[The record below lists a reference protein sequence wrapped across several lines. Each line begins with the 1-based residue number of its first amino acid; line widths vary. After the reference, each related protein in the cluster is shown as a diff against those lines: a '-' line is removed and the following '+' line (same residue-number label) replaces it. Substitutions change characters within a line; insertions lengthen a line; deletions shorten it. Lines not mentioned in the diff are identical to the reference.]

1 MGQVLRKVEEYKDE
15 SQIYINAIHGKSKG
29 WITKAE
35 INEGVF
41 KQWHYKLNQLL
52 DIDFTQENIYI
63 SLNTFYKTYRR
74 IENLKEINCIH
85 MDLDT
90 YKTKY
95 TKTQIL
101 MNLDENY
108 FGKTIPIPNLIID
121 SGRGLY
127 LIWLIDPVP
136 YMALP
141 LWKAIEEYIYKELK
155 EFGADRMALD
165 PTRVLRVL
173 GSINSKSNTMVKIL
187 ETNEYVHKLREI
199 QEEYLPE
206 IPKKEKGKA
215 TAPKKRGRPKKVVYV
230 FNERSLYLARI
241 TDLVKLCELRSYD
254 IEGERE
260 MILFLYRYYLNYFF
274 EDEQKA
280 LNDTLELNMM
290 FVKPLPIKEATRATE
305 SAEKVY
311 KSNNKDYKYKNETLI
326 ELLQITEE
334 EQKHTVT
341 IISKD
346 EVKRRNNEYNKSK
359 YKMKLKE
366 EGKMTKKEQLNV
378 LRQKI
383 KVLREEGLKNKDIMQ
398 ILNINSS
405 TTFERHITYLKKNG
419 LLK

>member
-1 MGQVLRKVEEYKDE
+1 MGQVLRKVEEYEDE

-41 KQWHYKLNQLL
+41 RQWHYKLNQLL
-52 DIDFTQENIYI
+52 DIDFTQENTYI

-90 YKTKY
+90 YKTKF

-101 MNLDENY
+101 MNLDDNY
-108 FGKTIPIPNLIID
+108 FGKIIPIPNLIID

-127 LIWLIDPVP
+127 LIWLIEPVP

-165 PTRVLRVL
+165 PTRVLRVP
-173 GSINSKSNTMVKIL
+173 GSINSKSNTIVKIL
-187 ETNEYVHKLREI
+187 EKNEYVYKLREI

-274 EDEQKA
+274 EDENKA
-280 LNDTLELNMM
+280 LNDTLELNRM
-290 FVKPLPIKEATRATE
+290 FDKPLTEKEATKATE
-305 SAEKVY
+305 SAERAY
-311 KSNNKDYKYKNETLI
+311 KSKNKDYKYKNETLI

-334 EQKHTVT
+334 EQKHMLT
-341 IISKD
+341 IISK
-346 EVKRRNNEYNKSK
+346 NEYKARHRAREKNRYAS
-359 YKMKLKE
+359 KLKE
-366 EGKMTKKEQLNV
+366 QGKMTKQEELKL
-378 LRQKI
+378 LREKI
-383 KVLREEGLKNKDIMQ
+383 KVLRGQGLRNQEISNE
-398 ILNINSS
+398 LNIPLK
-405 TTFERHITYLKKNG
+405 TLKRHITYMKKNG
-419 LLK
+419 LLA

>member
-1 MGQVLRKVEEYKDE
+1 MGQVLRKVEEYEDE

-41 KQWHYKLNQLL
+41 RQWHYKLNQLL
-52 DIDFTQENIYI
+52 DIDFTQENTYI

-90 YKTKY
+90 YKTKF

-101 MNLDENY
+101 MNLDDNY

-127 LIWLIDPVP
+127 LIWLIEPVP

-165 PTRVLRVL
+165 PTRVLRVP
-173 GSINSKSNTMVKIL
+173 GSINSKSNTIVKIL
-187 ETNEYVHKLREI
+187 ETNEYVYKLREI

-274 EDEQKA
+274 EDENKA
-280 LNDTLELNMM
+280 LNDTLELNRM
-290 FVKPLPIKEATRATE
+290 FDKPLTEKEATKATE
-305 SAEKVY
+305 SAERAY
-311 KSNNKDYKYKNETLI
+311 KSKNKDYKYKNETLI

-334 EQKHTVT
+334 EQKHMLT
-341 IISKD
+341 IISK
-346 EVKRRNNEYNKSK
+346 NEYKARHRAREKNRYAS
-359 YKMKLKE
+359 KLKE
-366 EGKMTKKEQLNV
+366 QGKMTKQEELKL
-378 LRQKI
+378 LREKI
-383 KVLREEGLKNKDIMQ
+383 KVLRGQGLRNQEISNE
-398 ILNINSS
+398 LNIPLK
-405 TTFERHITYLKKNG
+405 TLKRHITYMKKNG
-419 LLK
+419 LLA

>member
-41 KQWHYKLNQLL
+41 RQWHYKLNQLL
-52 DIDFTQENIYI
+52 DIDFTQENTYI

-90 YKTKY
+90 YKTKF

-101 MNLDENY
+101 MNLDDNY

-127 LIWLIDPVP
+127 LIWLIEPVP

-165 PTRVLRVL
+165 PTRVLRVP
-173 GSINSKSNTMVKIL
+173 GSINSKSNTIVKIL
-187 ETNEYVHKLREI
+187 ETNEYVYKLREI

-274 EDEQKA
+274 EDENKA
-280 LNDTLELNMM
+280 LNDTLELNRM
-290 FVKPLPIKEATRATE
+290 FDKPLTEKEATKATE
-305 SAEKVY
+305 SAERVY
-311 KSNNKDYKYKNETLI
+311 KSKNKDYKYKNETLI

-334 EQKHTVT
+334 EQKHMTT
-341 IISKD
+341 IMSKC
-346 EVKRRNNEYNKSK
+346 EVKRRDRVYQKEK
-359 YKMKLKE
+359 YYKQLEKEGKKTEKDKIAERRAKIKDLLGQGLKRKYICITLDISIKTYKRDIQVLKE
-366 EGKMTKKEQLNV
+366 Q
-378 LRQKI
+378 
-383 KVLREEGLKNKDIMQ
+383 GLI
-398 ILNINSS
+398 
-405 TTFERHITYLKKNG
+405 
-419 LLK
+419 

>member
-1 MGQVLRKVEEYKDE
+1 MGQVLQKVEEYKCE
-15 SQIYINAIHGKSKG
+15 SQVYINAIHGNSKG

-35 INEGVF
+35 ISKGVF

-52 DIDFTQENIYI
+52 DIDFNQENIYI

-74 IENLKEINCIH
+74 IENLKELNCIH

-90 YKTKY
+90 YKTKF

-101 MNLDENY
+101 MNLDDNY
-108 FGKTIPIPNLIID
+108 FGKKMPIPNLIID

-127 LIWLIDPVP
+127 LIWLIEPVP

-141 LWKAIEEYIYKELK
+141 LWKAIEEHMYKELK

-165 PTRVLRVL
+165 PTRVLRVP

-215 TAPKKRGRPKKVVYV
+215 TAPKKKGRPKKVVYI

-241 TDLVKLCELRSYD
+241 TDIVRLCELRSYD

-290 FVKPLPIKEATRATE
+290 FIKPLPINEATKATE

-311 KSNNKDYKYKNETLI
+311 KEKNKDYKYKNETLI

-334 EQKHTVT
+334 EQKHMIT
-341 IISKD
+341 IISKY
-346 EVKRRNNEYNKSK
+346 EYKIRHREREKNR
-359 YKMKLKE
+359 YANKLKV
-366 EGKMTKKEQLNV
+366 EGKMTKKEELNL
-378 LRQKI
+378 LREKI
-383 KVLREEGLKNKDIMQ
+383 KVLREQGLKNKDIAEL
-398 ILNINSS
+398 LNIPLK
-405 TTFERHITYLKKNG
+405 TLKRHITYMKKNG
-419 LLK
+419 LLA

>member
-41 KQWHYKLNQLL
+41 KQWHYKLNQLI

-127 LIWLIDPVP
+127 LIWLIEPVP

-165 PTRVLRVL
+165 PTRVLRVP

-187 ETNEYVHKLREI
+187 ETNEYVYKLREI

-290 FVKPLPIKEATRATE
+290 FVKPLPIKETTRATE

-311 KSNNKDYKYKNETLI
+311 KSKNKDYKYKNETLI

-334 EQKHTVT
+334 EQKHMTT
-341 IISKD
+341 IMSKC
-346 EVKRRNNEYNKSK
+346 EVKRRDRVYQKEK
-359 YKMKLKE
+359 YYKQLEKEGKKTEKDKIAERRAKIKDLLGQGLKRKYICITLDISIKTYKRDIQVLKE
-366 EGKMTKKEQLNV
+366 Q
-378 LRQKI
+378 
-383 KVLREEGLKNKDIMQ
+383 GLI
-398 ILNINSS
+398 
-405 TTFERHITYLKKNG
+405 
-419 LLK
+419 

>member
-1 MGQVLRKVEEYKDE
+1 MGQVLRKVEEYEDE

-41 KQWHYKLNQLL
+41 RQWHYKLNQLL
-52 DIDFTQENIYI
+52 DIDFTQENTYI

-90 YKTKY
+90 YKTKF

-101 MNLDENY
+101 MNLDDNY

-127 LIWLIDPVP
+127 LIWLIEPVP

-165 PTRVLRVL
+165 PTRVLRVP
-173 GSINSKSNTMVKIL
+173 GSINSKSNTIVKIL
-187 ETNEYVHKLREI
+187 ETNEYVYKLREI

-274 EDEQKA
+274 EDENKA
-280 LNDTLELNMM
+280 LNDTLELNRM
-290 FVKPLPIKEATRATE
+290 FDKPLTEKEATKATE
-305 SAEKVY
+305 SAERVY
-311 KSNNKDYKYKNETLI
+311 KSKNKDYKYKNETLI

-334 EQKHTVT
+334 EQKHMTT
-341 IISKD
+341 IMSKC
-346 EVKRRNNEYNKSK
+346 EVKRRDRVYQKEK
-359 YKMKLKE
+359 YYKQLEKEGKKTEKDKIAERRAKIKDLLEQGLLQKEICIKLK
-366 EGKMTKKEQLNV
+366 
-378 LRQKI
+378 I
-383 KVLREEGLKNKDIMQ
+383 SKD
-398 ILNINSS
+398 
-405 TTFERHITYLKKNG
+405 TYIRDRKFLKKQG
-419 LLK
+419 LI

>member
-165 PTRVLRVL
+165 PTRVLRVP

-274 EDEQKA
+274 EDENKA
-280 LNDTLELNMM
+280 LNDTLELNRM
-290 FVKPLPIKEATRATE
+290 FDKPLTEKEATKATE
-305 SAEKVY
+305 SAERVY
-311 KSNNKDYKYKNETLI
+311 KSKNKDYKYKNETLI

-334 EQKHTVT
+334 EQKHMTT
-341 IISKD
+341 IMSKC
-346 EVKRRNNEYNKSK
+346 EVKRRDRVYQKEK
-359 YKMKLKE
+359 YYKQLEKEGKKTEKDKIAERRAKIKDLLEQGLLQKEICIKLK
-366 EGKMTKKEQLNV
+366 
-378 LRQKI
+378 I
-383 KVLREEGLKNKDIMQ
+383 SKD
-398 ILNINSS
+398 
-405 TTFERHITYLKKNG
+405 TYIRDRKFLKKQG
-419 LLK
+419 LI

>member
-1 MGQVLRKVEEYKDE
+1 MGQVLRKVEEYEDE

-41 KQWHYKLNQLL
+41 RQWHYKLNQLL
-52 DIDFTQENIYI
+52 DIDFTQENTYI

-90 YKTKY
+90 YKTKF

-101 MNLDENY
+101 MNLDDNY

-127 LIWLIDPVP
+127 LIWLIEPVP

-165 PTRVLRVL
+165 PTRVLRVP
-173 GSINSKSNTMVKIL
+173 GSINSKSNTIVKIL
-187 ETNEYVHKLREI
+187 ETNEYVYKLREI

-274 EDEQKA
+274 EDENKA
-280 LNDTLELNMM
+280 LNDTLELNRM
-290 FVKPLPIKEATRATE
+290 FDKPLTEKEATKATE
-305 SAEKVY
+305 SAERAY
-311 KSNNKDYKYKNETLI
+311 KSKNKDYKYKNETLI

-334 EQKHTVT
+334 EQKYMTT
-341 IISKD
+341 LISK
-346 EVKRRNNEYNKSK
+346 NEYRRRDREYQKNRYAS
-359 YKMKLKE
+359 KLKE
-366 EGKMTKKEQLNV
+366 QGKMTKQDELKL
-378 LRQKI
+378 LREKI
-383 KVLREEGLKNKDIMQ
+383 KAHKEEGLKNKDISDL
-398 ILNINSS
+398 LNIPLK
-405 TTFERHITYLKKNG
+405 TLKRHITYMKKNG
-419 LLK
+419 LLA

>member
-1 MGQVLRKVEEYKDE
+1 MGQVLRKVEEYEDE

-29 WITKAE
+29 WITKAQ

-41 KQWHYKLNQLL
+41 RQWHYKLNQLL
-52 DIDFTQENIYI
+52 DIDFTQENTYI

-85 MDLDT
+85 MDLDI
-90 YKTKY
+90 YKTKF

-101 MNLDENY
+101 MNLDDNY
-108 FGKTIPIPNLIID
+108 FGKIIPIPNLIID

-127 LIWLIDPVP
+127 LIWLIEPVP

-165 PTRVLRVL
+165 PTRVLRVP
-173 GSINSKSNTMVKIL
+173 GSINSKSNTIVKIL
-187 ETNEYVHKLREI
+187 EKNEYVYKLREI

-274 EDEQKA
+274 EDENKA
-280 LNDTLELNMM
+280 LNDTLELNRM
-290 FVKPLPIKEATRATE
+290 FDKPLTEKEAIKATE
-305 SAEKVY
+305 SAERAY
-311 KSNNKDYKYKNETLI
+311 KSKDKDYKYKNETLI

-334 EQKHTVT
+334 EQKHMLT
-341 IISKD
+341 IISK
-346 EVKRRNNEYNKSK
+346 NEYKARHRAREKNRYAS
-359 YKMKLKE
+359 KLKE
-366 EGKMTKKEQLNV
+366 QGKMRKQEELKL
-378 LRQKI
+378 LREKI
-383 KVLREEGLKNKDIMQ
+383 KVLRGQGLRNQEISNE
-398 ILNINSS
+398 LNIPLK
-405 TTFERHITYLKKNG
+405 TLKRHITYMKKNG
-419 LLK
+419 LLA

>member
-1 MGQVLRKVEEYKDE
+1 MGQVLRKVEEYEDE

-165 PTRVLRVL
+165 PTRVLRVP

-274 EDEQKA
+274 EDENKA
-280 LNDTLELNMM
+280 LNDTLELNRM
-290 FVKPLPIKEATRATE
+290 FDKPLTEKEATKATE
-305 SAEKVY
+305 SAERVY
-311 KSNNKDYKYKNETLI
+311 KSKNKDYKYKNETLI

-334 EQKHTVT
+334 EQKHMTT
-341 IISKD
+341 IMSKC
-346 EVKRRNNEYNKSK
+346 EVKRRDRVYQKEK
-359 YKMKLKE
+359 YYKQLEKEGKKTEKDKIAERRAKIKDLLEQGLLQKEICIKLK
-366 EGKMTKKEQLNV
+366 
-378 LRQKI
+378 I
-383 KVLREEGLKNKDIMQ
+383 SKD
-398 ILNINSS
+398 
-405 TTFERHITYLKKNG
+405 TYIRDRKFLKKQG
-419 LLK
+419 LI

>member
-1 MGQVLRKVEEYKDE
+1 MGQVLRKVEEYEDE

-41 KQWHYKLNQLL
+41 RQWHYKLNQLL
-52 DIDFTQENIYI
+52 DIDFTQENTYI

-90 YKTKY
+90 YKTKF

-101 MNLDENY
+101 MNLDDNY

-127 LIWLIDPVP
+127 LIWLIEPVP

-165 PTRVLRVL
+165 PTRVLRVP
-173 GSINSKSNTMVKIL
+173 GSINSKSNTIVKIL
-187 ETNEYVHKLREI
+187 ETNEYVYKLREI

-274 EDEQKA
+274 EDEHKA
-280 LNDTLELNMM
+280 LNDTLELNRM
-290 FVKPLPIKEATRATE
+290 FDKPLTEKEATKATE
-305 SAEKVY
+305 SAERAY
-311 KSNNKDYKYKNETLI
+311 KSKTKDYKYKNETLI

-334 EQKHTVT
+334 EQKHMTT
-341 IISKD
+341 IMSKC
-346 EVKRRNNEYNKSK
+346 EVKRRDRVYQKEK
-359 YKMKLKE
+359 YYKQLEKEGKKTEKDKIAERRAKIKDLLGQGLKRKYICITLDISIKTYKRDIQVLKE
-366 EGKMTKKEQLNV
+366 Q
-378 LRQKI
+378 
-383 KVLREEGLKNKDIMQ
+383 GLI
-398 ILNINSS
+398 
-405 TTFERHITYLKKNG
+405 
-419 LLK
+419 

>member
-1 MGQVLRKVEEYKDE
+1 
-15 SQIYINAIHGKSKG
+15 
-29 WITKAE
+29 
-35 INEGVF
+35 
-41 KQWHYKLNQLL
+41 
-52 DIDFTQENIYI
+52 
-63 SLNTFYKTYRR
+63 
-74 IENLKEINCIH
+74 
-85 MDLDT
+85 
-90 YKTKY
+90 
-95 TKTQIL
+95 
-101 MNLDENY
+101 
-108 FGKTIPIPNLIID
+108 
-121 SGRGLY
+121 
-127 LIWLIDPVP
+127 
-136 YMALP
+136 
-141 LWKAIEEYIYKELK
+141 
-155 EFGADRMALD
+155 
-165 PTRVLRVL
+165 
-173 GSINSKSNTMVKIL
+173 
-187 ETNEYVHKLREI
+187 
-199 QEEYLPE
+199 
-206 IPKKEKGKA
+206 
-215 TAPKKRGRPKKVVYV
+215 
-230 FNERSLYLARI
+230 
-241 TDLVKLCELRSYD
+241 
-254 IEGERE
+254 

-334 EQKHTVT
+334 EQKHMVT

>member
-1 MGQVLRKVEEYKDE
+1 MGQVLRKVEEYEDE

-41 KQWHYKLNQLL
+41 RQWHYKLNQLL
-52 DIDFTQENIYI
+52 DIDFTQENTYI

-90 YKTKY
+90 YKTKF

-101 MNLDENY
+101 MNLDDNY

-127 LIWLIDPVP
+127 LIWLIEPVP

-165 PTRVLRVL
+165 PTRVLRVP
-173 GSINSKSNTMVKIL
+173 GSINSKSNTIVKIL
-187 ETNEYVHKLREI
+187 ETNEYVYKLREI

-274 EDEQKA
+274 EDENKA
-280 LNDTLELNMM
+280 LNDTLELNRM
-290 FVKPLPIKEATRATE
+290 FDKPLTEKEATKATE
-305 SAEKVY
+305 SAERVY
-311 KSNNKDYKYKNETLI
+311 KSKNKDYKYKNETLI

-334 EQKHTVT
+334 EQKHMIT

-346 EVKRRNNEYNKSK
+346 E
-359 YKMKLKE
+359 YKARHRAREKNRYANKLKE
-366 EGKMTKKEQLNV
+366 EGKMTKQEQLKA
-378 LRQKI
+378 LREKI
-383 KVLREEGLKNKDIMQ
+383 KVLREQGLRNQDISEL
-398 ILNINSS
+398 LNIPLK
-405 TTFERHITYLKKNG
+405 TLKRHITYMKKNG
-419 LLK
+419 LLA

>member
-1 MGQVLRKVEEYKDE
+1 MGQVLRKVEEYEDE

-41 KQWHYKLNQLL
+41 RQWHYKLNQLL
-52 DIDFTQENIYI
+52 DIDFTQENTYI

-90 YKTKY
+90 YKTKF

-101 MNLDENY
+101 MNLDDNY

-127 LIWLIDPVP
+127 LIWLIEPVP

-155 EFGADRMALD
+155 EFGADIMALD
-165 PTRVLRVL
+165 PTRVLRVP
-173 GSINSKSNTMVKIL
+173 GSINSKSNTIVKIL
-187 ETNEYVHKLREI
+187 ETNEYVYKLREI

-274 EDEQKA
+274 EDENKA
-280 LNDTLELNMM
+280 LNDTLELNRM
-290 FVKPLPIKEATRATE
+290 FDKPLTEKEATKATE
-305 SAEKVY
+305 SAERVY
-311 KSNNKDYKYKNETLI
+311 KSKNKDYKYKNETLI

-334 EQKHTVT
+334 EQKHMTT
-341 IISKD
+341 IMSKC
-346 EVKRRNNEYNKSK
+346 EVKRRDRVYQKEK
-359 YKMKLKE
+359 YYKQLEKEGKKTEKDKIAERRAKIKDLLEQGLLQKEICIKLK
-366 EGKMTKKEQLNV
+366 
-378 LRQKI
+378 I
-383 KVLREEGLKNKDIMQ
+383 SKD
-398 ILNINSS
+398 
-405 TTFERHITYLKKNG
+405 TYIRDRKFLKKQG
-419 LLK
+419 LI

>member
-1 MGQVLRKVEEYKDE
+1 MGQVLRKVEEYEDE

-41 KQWHYKLNQLL
+41 RQWHYKLNQLL
-52 DIDFTQENIYI
+52 DIDFTQENTYI

-165 PTRVLRVL
+165 PTRVLRVP

-274 EDEQKA
+274 EDENKA
-280 LNDTLELNMM
+280 LNDTLELNRM
-290 FVKPLPIKEATRATE
+290 FDKPLTEKEATKATE
-305 SAEKVY
+305 SAERVY
-311 KSNNKDYKYKNETLI
+311 KSKNKDYKYKNETLI

-334 EQKHTVT
+334 EQKHMTT
-341 IISKD
+341 IMSKC
-346 EVKRRNNEYNKSK
+346 EVKRRDRVYQKEK
-359 YKMKLKE
+359 YYKQLEKEGKKTEKDKIAERRAKIKDLLEQGLLQKEICIKLK
-366 EGKMTKKEQLNV
+366 
-378 LRQKI
+378 I
-383 KVLREEGLKNKDIMQ
+383 SKD
-398 ILNINSS
+398 
-405 TTFERHITYLKKNG
+405 TYIRDRKFLKKQG
-419 LLK
+419 LI

>member
-90 YKTKY
+90 YKTKF

-101 MNLDENY
+101 MNLDDNY

-127 LIWLIDPVP
+127 LIWLIEPVP

-165 PTRVLRVL
+165 PTRVLRVP
-173 GSINSKSNTMVKIL
+173 GSINSKSNTIVKIL
-187 ETNEYVHKLREI
+187 ETNEYVYKLREI

-274 EDEQKA
+274 EDENKA
-280 LNDTLELNMM
+280 LNDTLELNRM
-290 FVKPLPIKEATRATE
+290 FDKPLTEKEATKATE
-305 SAEKVY
+305 SAERVY
-311 KSNNKDYKYKNETLI
+311 KSKNKDYKYKNETLI

-334 EQKHTVT
+334 EQKHMTT
-341 IISKD
+341 IMSKC
-346 EVKRRNNEYNKSK
+346 EVKRRDRVYQKEK
-359 YKMKLKE
+359 YYKQLEKEGKKTEKDKISERRAKIKDLLEQGLLQKEICIKLK
-366 EGKMTKKEQLNV
+366 
-378 LRQKI
+378 I
-383 KVLREEGLKNKDIMQ
+383 SKD
-398 ILNINSS
+398 
-405 TTFERHITYLKKNG
+405 TYIRDRKFLKKQG
-419 LLK
+419 LI